1 MVLPALPEPAPTA
14 GLPYLRVGIL
24 LCPGFTLT
32 PVASFVDALRLA
44 ADRGDRS
51 RQVYFAWQFIAA
63 APPPIR
69 ASCGLEVVPTADLD
83 LDRYDC
89 LVVCGGLIRELPGV
103 LPKVRACLRAAAH
116 RRIPL
121 VALCTGS
128 FVLAET
134 GLLDGG
140 RAAMHFDVAAEFRR
154 RFPKCQAV
162 SDANYIIDGDIV
174 TCAGSIVAI
183 EVAAYLIARYGD
195 SSRARKALSYLLFKP
210 EEAPSGTRTKP
221 WGPALS
227 RASQLTV
234 DAVQYMEFRLDA
246 PCSISELAKSLNTT
260 RTRLNRAFSRDL
272 RLAPAAFWR
281 GIRLHAAQELLASR
295 RRTVSEVAY
304 DVGFCDTAHFCRTFR
319 RYVGL
324 TPQQYRQ
331 TALRDEAEQPPS
343 AAVRGAT
350 VRPASAMVPA

>member
-1 MVLPALPEPAPTA
+1 MVLSLSPEPGAMA

-51 RQVYFAWQFIAA
+51 RQVYFAWEFIAA
-63 APPPIR
+63 AAPPLR
-69 ASCGLEVVPTADLD
+69 ASCGLEVVPTGALD
-83 LDRYDC
+83 LERYDC

-103 LPKVRACLRAAAH
+103 LPKVRAFLRAAAQ
-116 RRIPL
+116 RRIPI

-128 FVLAET
+128 FVLAES

-140 RAAMHFDVAAEFRR
+140 RAAMHFAVVEEFLR
-154 RFPKCQAV
+154 RFPKCQAIADV
-162 SDANYIIDGDIV
+162 NFIIDGDII

-183 EVAAYLIARYGD
+183 EVAAHLIARYGD
-195 SSRARKALSYLLFKP
+195 PSRARKALSYLLFKP
-210 EEAPSGTRTKP
+210 EEAPSGARTKP

-246 PCSISELAKSLNTT
+246 PCSVSELATALNTT
-260 RTRLNRAFSRDL
+260 RTRLNRAFATDL
-272 RLAPAAFWR
+272 QTAPAAFWR
-281 GIRLHAAQELLASR
+281 AMRLFAARELLASR
-295 RRTVSEVAY
+295 RRTISEIAY

-319 RYVGL
+319 THEGV

-331 TALRDEAEQPPS
+331 ALREGAGRS
-343 AAVRGAT
+343 APVDAGLGAGA
-350 VRPASAMVPA
+350 RPASASAVA

>member
-1 MVLPALPEPAPTA
+1 MGLAAPPAPASAA

-51 RQVYFAWQFIAA
+51 RQVYFAWEFIAA
-63 APPPIR
+63 AAPPVR
-69 ASCGLEVVPTADLD
+69 ASCGLEVVPTGDLD
-83 LDRYDC
+83 LERYDC

-103 LPKVRACLRAAAH
+103 LPKVRAYLRAAAQ
-116 RRIPL
+116 RRIPI

-128 FVLAET
+128 FVLAES

-140 RAAMHFDVAAEFRR
+140 RAAMHFAVVEEFVR
-154 RFPKCQAV
+154 RFPTCQAI
-162 SDANYIIDGDIV
+162 SNANYIIEGDII

-227 RASQLTV
+227 RASRLTA

-246 PCSISELAKSLNTT
+246 PCSVSELAKSLDTT
-260 RTRLNRAFSRDL
+260 RTRLNRAFSQDL
-272 RLAPAAFWR
+272 RSAPAAFWR
-281 GIRLHAAQELLASR
+281 GIRLHAAKELLASR
-295 RRTVSEVAY
+295 RRTISEIAY
-304 DVGFCDTAHFCRTFR
+304 DVGFCDTAHFCKTFR
-319 RYVGL
+319 KHCGL

-331 TALRDEAEQPPS
+331 STLRKDAGQYPPDEALLG
-343 AAVRGAT
+343 R
-350 VRPASAMVPA
+350 